1 MTENSFFP
9 ELVIL
14 AVKENGTLSEA
25 DGYYCTY
32 SFDSRDLLG
41 LRALECVGYYAESM
55 RLMQAAWREIG
66 VSLCALL
73 HRAIARSNTRCAARA
88 YRCVNSVKQ
97 PVCAFIE
104 VYTEGSQDRTHG
116 KVTSTYGYMHK
127 CV

>member
-73 HRAIARSNTRCAARA
+73 HRAISTSDTRCVVRA
-88 YRCVNSVKQ
+88 YTCVNSVRL
-97 PVCAFIE
+97 PVCIIID
-104 VYTEGSQDRTHG
+104 VYTEGSHDQTHS
-116 KVTSTYGYMHK
+116 K
-127 CV
+127 